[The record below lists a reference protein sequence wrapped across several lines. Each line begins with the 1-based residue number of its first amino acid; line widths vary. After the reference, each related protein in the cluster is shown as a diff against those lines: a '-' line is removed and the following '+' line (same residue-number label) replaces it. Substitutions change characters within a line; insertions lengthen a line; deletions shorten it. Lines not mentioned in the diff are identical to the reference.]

1 MIPSLVLKIINIIY
15 ASYLF
20 MQSFLHQIYRNFQF
34 EYQLESRTYL
44 EQKEKKLI
52 NYIDTFKIIFIVLI
66 ILYVNE

>member
-1 MIPSLVLKIINIIY
+1 
-15 ASYLF
+15 